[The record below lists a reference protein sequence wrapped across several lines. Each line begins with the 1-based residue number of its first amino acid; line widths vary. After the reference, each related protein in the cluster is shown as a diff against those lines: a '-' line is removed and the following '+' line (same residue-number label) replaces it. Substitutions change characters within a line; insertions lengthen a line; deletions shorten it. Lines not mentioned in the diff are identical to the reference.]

1 MKRRGFTLIELLVVI
16 AIIAILAAILFPVF
30 AKAREKARQSSC
42 LSNEKQIT
50 LAILQYVQDYD
61 ERFPVG
67 RCGTSVPPYHWPM
80 AVSPYMKNSQ
90 ILICP
95 SRSSASQ
102 ITPAFITGVGWTA
115 GAADGRYAE
124 FPQYGMNNLIAG
136 TNTSVAL
143 GTVQTPAD
151 TVMLGES
158 NWYTYNGPGPTGEG
172 NIANGDWQISIP
184 NYASPYNG
192 WYIYPHND
200 GRNISFVDG
209 HSKWFGRTKDTL
221 LTWTP

>member
-42 LSNEKQIT
+42 LSNEKQIS
-50 LAILQYVQDYD
+50 LSVLQYVQDYD

-67 RCGTSVPPYHWPM
+67 MCSTATPPYCWPM
-80 AVSPYMKNSQ
+80 AVYPYMKNSQ

-102 ITPAFITGVGWTA
+102 ITPAFIVGIGYTPG
-115 GAADGRYAE
+115 GAAGRYAE
-124 FPQYGMNNLIAG
+124 FPQYGMNNLISG
-136 TNTSVAL
+136 TNTAVAL
-143 GTVQTPAD
+143 GTVQAPAQ

-158 NWYTYNGPGPTGEG
+158 NWYTYNSVADEFRYD
-172 NIANGDWQISIP
+172 NGCWQIQFPDYTARS
-184 NYASPYNG
+184 G
-192 WYIYPHND
+192 WYTNCHND

-209 HSKWFGRTKDTL
+209 HSKWVGRRQDTL
-221 LTWTP
+221 LTWIP